1 MSQNSGDLR
10 VRRTH
15 KLLREALLALIEER
29 GFDAVTVGEL
39 ASRAMVSRAAFYR
52 YYQDKYDLAEQIFEE
67 TIHALL
73 NDFDPLRR
81 EVLHNSTLQPT
92 SDFWVKLLEQ
102 AMHSVPSPGPWER
115 LFEHVA
121 TYERFYRALLGK
133 KGSSWFGTKMRTY
146 LAEVINARL
155 QTLHLHRKRLADQRV
170 FADGF
175 VATLLA
181 GLLVDAITWWLE
193 QGRPYPPS
201 QAATYCS
208 RLIYVILEEATRWE

>member
-1 MSQNSGDLR
+1 MPQNSGDLR

-15 KLLREALLALIEER
+15 RLLREALLALIEER
-29 GFDAVTVGEL
+29 GFDALTVGEI

-67 TIHALL
+67 TLQAMV
-73 NDFDPLRR
+73 NEFDPLRR
-81 EVLHNSTLQPT
+81 EMLHNSGPQPT
-92 SDFWVKLLEQ
+92 SDFWAKLFEQ
-102 AMHSVPSPGPWER
+102 AMHSAPLPEPWVK

-121 TYERFYRALLGK
+121 EYERFYRVLLDK
-133 KGSSWFGTKMRTY
+133 KGSSWFVTKMRTY
-146 LAEVINARL
+146 LTEVIHQRL
-155 QTLHLHRKRLADQRV
+155 QTLRLHMKRLADHRV
-170 FADGF
+170 VADGF
-175 VATLLA
+175 VSVLLA

>member
-15 KLLREALLALIEER
+15 KLLREALLALMEER
-29 GFDAVTVGEL
+29 GFEAITVGEL

-52 YYQDKYDLAEQIFEE
+52 YYQDKYDLAEQLFEE
-67 TIHALL
+67 TMQALV
-73 NDFDPLRR
+73 NDFDPLRLQM
-81 EVLHNSTLQPT
+81 LHSSAPEPT
-92 SDFWVKLLEQ
+92 SAFWMKLIEQ
-102 AMHSVPSPGPWER
+102 AVHSVPPPGPWGR

-121 TYERFYRALLGK
+121 KYERFYLALLGK
-133 KGSSWFGTKMRTY
+133 QGSSWFRTKMRTY

-155 QTLHLHRKRLADQRV
+155 QTLHLQRKRLAEQRV

-181 GLLVDAITWWLE
+181 GLLVDVITWWLE
-193 QGRPYPPS
+193 QGRPYPPK
-201 QAATYCS
+201 QAATYCAH
-208 RLIYVILEEATRWE
+208 LIYVILEEATTWE

>member
-1 MSQNSGDLR
+1 MSQNSSDLR

-15 KLLREALLALIEER
+15 KLLREALLVLIEER
-29 GFDAVTVGEL
+29 GFDALTVGEI

-67 TIHALL
+67 TMRTLV

-81 EVLHNSTLQPT
+81 EVLHSPTPQPT
-92 SDFWVKLLEQ
+92 SDFWVKLFEQ
-102 AMHSVPSPGPWER
+102 AMHSVPSSEPWER

-121 TYERFYRALLGK
+121 EYERLYLALLGK

-155 QTLHLHRKRLADQRV
+155 LTLHLHRKRLADQRV

-175 VATLLA
+175 VAALLA
-181 GLLVDAITWWLE
+181 ALLVDAITWWLE
-193 QGRPYPPS
+193 QGRPYPPK
-201 QAATYCS
+201 QAASYCAH
-208 RLIYVILEEATRWE
+208 LIYAILKEATTLE